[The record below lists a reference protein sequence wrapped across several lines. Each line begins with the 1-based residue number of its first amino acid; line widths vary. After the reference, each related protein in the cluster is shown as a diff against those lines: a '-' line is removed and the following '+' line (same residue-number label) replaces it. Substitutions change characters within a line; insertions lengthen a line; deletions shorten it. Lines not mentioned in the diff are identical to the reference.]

1 MKGNKKQAVDNT
13 NLTTHENEEDG
24 YIRVDMPFNSLMRE
38 LFQGSDNNDLIQRIL
53 ACIKTQVDNPKI
65 PATQR

>member
-24 YIRVDMPFNSLMRE
+24 YIRVDMQFNSLMRE

-53 ACIKTQVDNPKI
+53 ACIKTQIDNPKI
-65 PATQR
+65 PATQK